1 MNPSTHSGI
10 ACDGILSR
18 ATLRAL
24 YTILAAVAAGAAAPA
39 GAQQG
44 SSAASESAPAQSSP
58 PAHSHAKGT
67 GANSGSDEVKAKGS
81 YSIGLLMGTQ
91 LHTMG
96 MSSSTLSIEQMT
108 KGVRAAMAGTK
119 PGLEDQQNF
128 QALIK
133 RTRDAVADTNKTA
146 ARQFLAENGKQP
158 GVKTTASGLQYKV
171 VNEGSGN
178 PPQPTDQVTV
188 NYRGTLLDGTEFDSS
203 AKHGQAATF
212 QVNRVIKGWQEALV
226 LMKPGAKYELYIPP
240 DLAYGDNTPPGA
252 PIPPGSLLKF
262 DVELLTV
269 KPPAPTAPLAPGA
282 ALPGAPSKA
291 PGSDH

>member
-1 MNPSTHSGI
+1 MNPCTRSGI
-10 ACDGILSR
+10 VVDRVLSR
-18 ATLRAL
+18 AALRGL
-24 YTILAAVAAGAAAPA
+24 CTILAAVVAGAAAPV

-44 SSAASESAPAQSSP
+44 ANPASGTAPAQSSP
-58 PAHSHAKGT
+58 PAHAHGKST
-67 GANSGSDEVKAKGS
+67 GASSGTDEVKAKGS
-81 YSIGLLMGTQ
+81 YSIGILMGTQ
-91 LHTMG
+91 LHSMG
-96 MSSSTLSIEQMT
+96 MSPSTLSIEQMT

-119 PGLEDQQNF
+119 PGIEDQQNF

-133 RTRDAVADTNKTA
+133 RTRDALADVNKTA

-171 VNEGSGN
+171 VSEGGGS

-212 QVNRVIKGWQEALV
+212 QVDHVIKGWQEALV
-226 LMKPGAKYELYIPP
+226 LMKPGAKWELYIPP

-262 DVELLTV
+262 DVELLSI
-269 KPPAPTAPLAPGA
+269 KPPAAAGPGTGA
-282 ALPGAPSKA
+282 ALPGAPGKP
-291 PGSDH
+291 PGSNH